1 MKMLRIL
8 IGPIV
13 VLTLTAGIFLTIQAK
28 KVYHLAEMK
37 MKADVRNA
45 NASERIAAAIEV
57 FVAGTV
63 KKPKIR
69 PRTQLEILKDA
80 VGERPYTHSAALWF
94 PLPGYNH

>member
-1 MKMLRIL
+1 MTRIF

-13 VLTLTAGIFLTIQAK
+13 VLTLTVGIFLSIQAK

-37 MKADVRNA
+37 MKADVR

-69 PRTQLEILKDA
+69 LRTQMEILKDA
-80 VGERPYTHSAALWF
+80 VGERPYTYSAALWL